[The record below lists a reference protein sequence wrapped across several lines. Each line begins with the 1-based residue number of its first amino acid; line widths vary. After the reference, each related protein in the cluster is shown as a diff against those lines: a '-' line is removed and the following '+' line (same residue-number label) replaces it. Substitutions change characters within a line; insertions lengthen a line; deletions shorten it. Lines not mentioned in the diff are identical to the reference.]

1 MSNNKNIFSSLNLF
15 EQDDKQVEEKKTV
28 TKKVHYENNKV
39 LREAHGTE
47 VQKNDNRKEHNQNP
61 TNQNRFK
68 PRREERKPRAEGEAH
83 PDNKDRPVRQKRE
96 FERHSG
102 TGKPAFKKNDF
113 KKDGHGKGN
122 VGNLIEDAKD
132 QIDAHRKV
140 HGEQQKFDAEDI
152 VIRRVKK
159 N

>member
-1 MSNNKNIFSSLNLF
+1 MNKNIFSSLKTYDT
-15 EQDDKQVEEKKTV
+15 EEKPVEEKKKF
-28 TKKVHYENNKV
+28 TKKEFYENDKV

-47 VQKNDNRKEHNQNP
+47 VQKADNRKEHNQFP
-61 TNQNRFK
+61 RNQNNFRPK
-68 PRREERKPRAEGEAH
+68 REDRKPRVEGEAK
-83 PDNKDRPVRQKRE
+83 PENGERPVREKRVYD
-96 FERHSG
+96 RHSG

-132 QIDAHRKV
+132 QIDAHRHL
-140 HGEQQKFDAEDI
+140 HGDQQKFDAEDI